1 MLRAHIQL
9 FHILVVGGLFLFIGI
24 NREKTIPFLFTI
36 LFYLGFGIIA
46 YHLYRLYQKWTENK
60 SGWVNLIHIL
70 LIGPLLITI
79 GYYRERISRKYFE
92 MLIMFGFAA
101 IGYHSYNLIT
111 E

>member
-1 MLRAHIQL
+1 MERLFVQL

-24 NREKTIPFLFTI
+24 NREKTYNFLFTV

-46 YHLYRLYQKWTENK
+46 YHSYRFYQKWIENK
-60 SGWVNLIHIL
+60 SGWVNLIHML

-92 MLIMFGFAA
+92 MLMLLGFAA
-101 IGYHSYNLIT
+101 IGYHSYYLAI